1 MGVSAGGGGGA
12 LLVGFGSNMFE
23 LHSLRIEAVELI
35 GLQITTPKKEEVAV
49 LVMGMIMADFLLVA
63 AGSVVSLI
71 RAVMVTPH

>member
-1 MGVSAGGGGGA
+1 
-12 LLVGFGSNMFE
+12 MFE
-23 LHSLRIEAVELI
+23 QHSLRIEAVELI